1 MARSDRRALALLA
14 LAAALGAP
22 SVAGAGAPD
31 PTGDVLF
38 ASPWRESVAKVLA
51 AMRPAAAPPAAG
63 ASVFGTADDG
73 DVAAAR
79 IKVRASISSQ
89 PKVNLSLPLARLSG
103 GAGGIELSGQARSP
117 RAGLTAT
124 ALAERTLWSAGAE
137 AWHDIGPVT
146 AYAGTAIAREWDAF
160 EGPHRT
166 RNTYGGIEWEG
177 AGLWGLEHGTWRS
190 ALEGR
195 DERETRLSWRHRI
208 ARGWSA
214 GVEATEIRGDG
225 WRDRRI
231 GLALRGAL

>member
-1 MARSDRRALALLA
+1 
-14 LAAALGAP
+14 
-22 SVAGAGAPD
+22 
-31 PTGDVLF
+31 
-38 ASPWRESVAKVLA
+38 
-51 AMRPAAAPPAAG
+51 MRPAQGDRGRVALPVGAIRARDLEPRVELLGQRGVERLAQEAGERRRGAAG
-63 ASVFGTADDG
+63 RDRDG